1 MCLYIAGIHLANG
14 QAKTDPDDPDTA
26 RIDSIKAYLE
36 RGKALPDSILIGRE
50 PVLLPSE
57 VDEESFEIR
66 GDSMYVLASDKFPI
80 LEDPEWERREVA
92 FTPDPKRAV
101 WLSALFPGLGQVY
114 NRRYWKLP
122 ILVGGYMGLAYATSW
137 NSSMLKDYTQAY
149 SDIMDSDP
157 TTNSY
162 MNLFPNNVKEE
173 DLDKTW
179 LTNTL
184 KSRKDYFR
192 RNRDLCIIAI
202 VGVYLV
208 AMVDAYVDASLAHFD
223 ISPDLSLQWSPAVI
237 QDGRNKLPSVGL
249 QWALNF

>member
-1 MCLYIAGIHLANG
+1 
-14 QAKTDPDDPDTA
+14 
-26 RIDSIKAYLE
+26 
-36 RGKALPDSILIGRE
+36 
-50 PVLLPSE
+50 
-57 VDEESFEIR
+57 
-66 GDSMYVLASDKFPI
+66 
-80 LEDPEWERREVA
+80 
-92 FTPDPKRAV
+92 
-101 WLSALFPGLGQVY
+101 
-114 NRRYWKLP
+114 
-122 ILVGGYMGLAYATSW
+122 
-137 NSSMLKDYTQAY
+137 
-149 SDIMDSDP
+149 MDSDP